1 MDQLSGLGLVRCR
14 AMFGGHGLYLGKR
27 FFAILYRG
35 RVYFRTDDD
44 GRAAYTARGME
55 PFRPNARQT
64 LATYYEVPADVVE
77 DPEELARWARKAA
90 ATARE

>member
-1 MDQLSGLGLVRCR
+1 
-14 AMFGGHGLYLGKR
+14 MFGGHGLYLGQR

-35 RVYFRTDDD
+35 RVYFRTDDAN
-44 GRAAYTARGME
+44 RAAYTARGME

-64 LATYYEVPADVVE
+64 LGTYYEVPADVVE

>member
-1 MDQLSGLGLVRCR
+1 VDQLSGLGSVRCR

-35 RVYFRTDDD
+35 RVFFRTDEA
-44 GRAAYTARGME
+44 GRAAYAKRGME

-77 DPEELARWARKAA
+77 DPEELERWARRAA
-90 ATARE
+90 ATAGE